1 MSIINRLYSK
11 VLQLVTPLEQQAI
24 NAGVKMGKHNFISSH
39 FWSSEPYLI
48 TIGSHCQITAGV
60 RLETHGGANVLRE
73 EYPDFDVF
81 GKVVIGD
88 WVYLGNNTL
97 IMPGVT
103 IGDHVLVAAG
113 SIVTKSVPSNMVVGG
128 NPARIICSLEEY
140 KQKNLK
146 YNVGSK
152 GMSFKEKRNYLLTLS
167 EDKFLVK

>member
-1 MSIINRLYSK
+1 M
-11 VLQLVTPLEQQAI
+11 
-24 NAGVKMGKHNFISSH
+24 
-39 FWSSEPYLI
+39 
-48 TIGSHCQITAGV
+48 
-60 RLETHGGANVLRE
+60 GGANVLRD

-88 WVYLGNNTL
+88 WVYIGNNSL

-113 SIVTKSVPSNMVVGG
+113 SIVTKSIPSNTVVGG